1 MNRKTRIREYKETPR
16 PMGVYR
22 VRNTVS
28 GKSLIGSSVNLP
40 AILNRHRAQLAMG
53 LHANRALQ
61 KDWDEFGPQV
71 FEFETLDTLKPPDQP
86 GCDPSHDL
94 RVLEEMWLE
103 KLSPFNERGYTG
115 DGRRKTKA
123 PTTG

>member
-1 MNRKTRIREYKETPR
+1 MDRKARIREYKESRR

-22 VRNTVS
+22 VRNTAN
-28 GKSLIGSSVNLP
+28 GKSLVGSSLNLP
-40 AILNRHRAQLAMG
+40 AILNRHRAQLEMG

-61 KDWDEFGPQV
+61 RDWIEFGPEA

-86 GCDPSHDL
+86 GYDPSEDL

-103 KLSPFNERGYTG
+103 KLLPYDDRGYN
-115 DGRRKTKA
+115 GRPARRD
-123 PTTG
+123 P